1 MNKIFSLLFLLN
13 ANFLFAQTQSTSYT
27 LSNDSFSVTVPFSV
41 ALADQYYVLVVDAH
55 LTNNTQN
62 SVSSNW
68 IRTIQYLTPG
78 WTTAVCD
85 PNLCSGDGV
94 NTADFVFQA
103 DTTALIHVNFTP
115 NQISGYGIVKVAF
128 RNQGN
133 VFDKV
138 DGTFIGIVDAGNG
151 VSSIEKLDGI
161 KLFPNPV
168 KDKLMIIAT
177 SNMPLNVIEV
187 YDVLGKKINTMVSK
201 VGDNL
206 FSVDM
211 NALKSGFY
219 FLRMKLTDGTIV
231 TRKFTKN

>member
-1 MNKIFSLLFLLN
+1 MNKIILIFLLLN
-13 ANFLFAQTQSTSYT
+13 VNFLFAQTQSTSYT
-27 LSNDSFSVTVPFSV
+27 LSDDSFSVTVPFSV
-41 ALADQYYVLVVDAH
+41 ALADQFYVLAVDGH

-68 IRTIQYLTPG
+68 IRTIQYLTTG
-78 WTTAVCD
+78 WSTAVCD

-133 VFDKV
+133 AFDKV
-138 DGTFIGIVDAGNG
+138 EGTFIGIVDAGNG
-151 VSSIEKLDGI
+151 VSSIEKLKGI
-161 KLFPNPV
+161 KFFPNPANE
-168 KDKLMIIAT
+168 KYIIAAE
-177 SNMPLNVIEV
+177 SSMNPKSIEV
-187 YDVLGKKINTMVSK
+187 FDLLGNRINTTISDE
-201 VGDNL
+201 GENL
-206 FSVDM
+206 FSI
-211 NALKSGFY
+211 NLNNFINGFY
-219 FLRMKLTDGTIV
+219 FLRIKLSDGSVI